1 MMDQKMKKSLLK
13 VGKYLL
19 LLIYLLWTIIPFFWL
34 VSTSFKDDKEIL
46 TANEI
51 HLLPENPT
59 MQHYKN
65 AFGKTNFGVYIKN
78 SLIVTL
84 ISCVFI
90 VIPAIMGGYAL
101 ARYRFRGK
109 STVILIMLVSQMVP
123 LITAIIPMFIIYS
136 KIGLINR
143 LLSLI
148 ITYTATNIPFCM
160 ITMSSFF
167 KRIPMALEEAA
178 MVDGCSRFQAVCR
191 IILPVML
198 PSIVAIFVFAFTGC
212 WNELFYSIMMI
223 NSESLRTIPSGL
235 LNFVQKYD
243 IDWGQM
249 SAASAVTL
257 IPVVVLFFSVQK
269 YIVSG
274 LTAGSVKE

>member
-1 MMDQKMKKSLLK
+1 MSLKTKKQLFTVLK
-13 VGKYLL
+13 YFLL
-19 LLIYLLWTIIPFFWL
+19 LLFLVWTLIPFFWI

-46 TANEI
+46 TNNEL
-51 HLLPENPT
+51 HFFPQDPT
-59 MQHYKN
+59 LVHYKD
-65 AFGKTNFGVYIKN
+65 AFGKTNFGSYIKN

-90 VIPAIMGGYAL
+90 LIPSIMGGYAL
-101 ARYRFRGK
+101 SRYQFKGK
-109 STVILIMLVSQMVP
+109 SAILIIMLVSQMVP
-123 LITAIIPMFIIYS
+123 LITAIIPMFVLYS
-136 KIGLINR
+136 KLELINR

-167 KRIPMALEEAA
+167 KRIPVSLEEAA
-178 MVDGCSRFQAVCR
+178 QIDGCSRFGSVVR
-191 IILPVML
+191 IVLPIML

-223 NSESLRTIPSGL
+223 NSESLRTIPAGL

-249 SAASAVTL
+249 SAAATVTL
-257 IPVVVLFFSVQK
+257 LPVVTLFFAVQK
-269 YIVSG
+269 YMVAG

>member
-1 MMDQKMKKSLLK
+1 MKRNLFSA
-13 VGKYLL
+13 GKYLL
-19 LLIYLLWTIIPFFWL
+19 LLLYLLWTIIPFFWL

-46 TANEI
+46 TAGEI

-59 MQHYKN
+59 TQHYKN
-65 AFGKTNFGVYIKN
+65 AFGKTNFGIYIKN
-78 SLIVTL
+78 SLVVTL

-109 STVILIMLVSQMVP
+109 STVILIMLISQMVP

-178 MVDGCSRFQAVCR
+178 MVDGCSRFQAVRR

-198 PSIVAIFVFAFTGC
+198 PSIIAIFVFAFTGC

-249 SAASAVTL
+249 SAASTVTL
-257 IPVVVLFFSVQK
+257 IPVVILFFSVQK